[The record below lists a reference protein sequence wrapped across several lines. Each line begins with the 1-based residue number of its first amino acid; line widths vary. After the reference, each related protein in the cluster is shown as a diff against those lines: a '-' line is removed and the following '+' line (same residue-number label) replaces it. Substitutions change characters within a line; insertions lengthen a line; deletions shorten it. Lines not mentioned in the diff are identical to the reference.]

1 MNSNPIFTDSRGN
14 PIRRKRRKHSEPLR
28 QWQKFVLSLLI
39 VVVAPLTLEA
49 AVTQLDLVTQV
60 KNLLSGTN
68 GGLNANA
75 SAFTGVLREAS
86 GTASASELS
95 GDATTS
101 ASNAVTVV
109 KVNGTTVPTN
119 SAADQVLDTTASATG
134 AWKTL
139 GDTSAGGL
147 AETYNATTHAFGT
160 IAIISGTFS
169 DNEVPSGTINGANLT
184 FTLAHTPNPAAS
196 LTCFKNNGFTIA
208 GGSDYTLATATLTF
222 ASTTSTPQ
230 TGDTLKCT
238 YRY

>member
-14 PIRRKRRKHSEPLR
+14 PIRRKRRRRRKPLR
-28 QWQKFVLSLLI
+28 LWQKFAIAILI
-39 VVVAPLTLEA
+39 VAIAPLAPMEA
-49 AVTQLDLVTQV
+49 ITQLDLVTMV
-60 KNLLSGTN
+60 KNLLPGAN

-119 SAADQVLDTTASATG
+119 SAADQVLDTTGSATG

-139 GDTSAGGL
+139 GDTSAGNL
-147 AETYNATTHAFGT
+147 AETYNASTHAFGT
-160 IAIISGTFS
+160 IAILTGTFA
-169 DNEVPSGTINGANLT
+169 DNETPSGTINGANLT
-184 FTLAHTPNPAAS
+184 FTLAHTPSPAAS
-196 LTCFKNNGFTIA
+196 LTCYKDNGFLIA
-208 GGSDYTLATATLTF
+208 GGADYTLATATMTF

-230 TGDTLKCT
+230 TGDSLKCN